1 MKGCRKANNMWYH
14 AKDVALILGVGR
26 TKSYEIVKELG
37 EEQAKTK
44 VPGSKD
50 RFHKAPPGGMIQKEY
65 FCSAYSL
72 NVKECDQF
80 LAERRKSDAG
90 ITTDNSAIAV

>member
-14 AKDVALILGVGR
+14 ANDVALLLSVGR
-26 TKSYEIVKELG
+26 TKSYEIVKTLA

-44 VPGSKD
+44 IPGTN
-50 RFHKAPPGGMIQKEY
+50 RFHQPPPGGMIQKEY